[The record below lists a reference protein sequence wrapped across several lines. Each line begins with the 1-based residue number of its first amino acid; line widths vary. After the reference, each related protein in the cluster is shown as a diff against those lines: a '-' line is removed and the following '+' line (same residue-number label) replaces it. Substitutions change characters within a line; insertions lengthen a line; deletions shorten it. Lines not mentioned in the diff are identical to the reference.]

1 MAPLPENFIESA
13 YAAHQVIHMFS
24 PPSCLRLLLP
34 VLVAISLLPACHKK
48 EDPLLQTGASSAIA
62 ASGETETSLEK
73 DIESIPG
80 ASLYRSV
87 CASCHDDGTGKAPRL
102 GNKADWESRISQ
114 GEEALMRS
122 VINGKGIMPPK
133 GTALD
138 ASEEDLRA
146 TIRYMTGTAGSVSP

>member
-1 MAPLPENFIESA
+1 MS
-13 YAAHQVIHMFS
+13 S
-24 PPSCLRLLLP
+24 PPSRLRLLLP
-34 VLVAISLLPACHKK
+34 VLVTAFLLPACGKK
-48 EDPLLQTGASSAIA
+48 EGLFPQNGASSAMA
-62 ASGETETSLEK
+62 ASGEAETSLEE

-114 GEEALMRS
+114 GEEALLRS
-122 VINGKGIMPPK
+122 VINGKGIMPPR

-138 ASEEDLRA
+138 ASEDDLRA
-146 TIRYMTGTAGSVSP
+146 TIRYMTGTGPGTATADSANP

>member
-1 MAPLPENFIESA
+1 
-13 YAAHQVIHMFS
+13 MFS

-34 VLVAISLLPACHKK
+34 VLVAASLLPACRKK
-48 EDPLLQTGASSAIA
+48 EDPLLQNGASSAIA
-62 ASGETETSLEK
+62 ASGVAETSLEE

-102 GNKADWESRISQ
+102 GNKADWESRIGQ
-114 GEEALMRS
+114 GEEALLRS
-122 VINGKGIMPPK
+122 VINGKGIMPAK

-146 TIRYMTGTAGSVSP
+146 TIRYMTGTVDSASP